1 MLLEVDGFELRL
13 FVGRKLGFVERLFD
27 GLFVINKVVGKFDG
41 ASASSGF

>member
-1 MLLEVDGFELRL
+1 MLLEVDGFELL